1 MDAEITY
8 LHSKD
13 EIESLK
19 INSNSNQKNQENT
32 KNILPINYTQSSFFS
47 KIFYFWA
54 NPVIALANKRPLE
67 KEDVCKISQ
76 FQKVSNNFEKFRKIF
91 HKQSMNN
98 YSSYPL
104 FSTIVI
110 LHWKTLLFLFVLNM
124 TDVGLEYIRIFF
136 FKKIISIFSEGDF
149 FPETSLS
156 WYNINH
162 FKYQFNIIESIII
175 FISIKL
181 LASLLYNYTE
191 LKSAILNRKII
202 NETSALLME
211 KLLKSNSNSFAK
223 GEGEKINLVEID
235 AEKIGFFFFGLQK
248 L

>member
-8 LHSKD
+8 LHPKD
-13 EIESLK
+13 EVESLK
-19 INSNSNQKNQENT
+19 ISSMNNPTNQENV

-67 KEDVCKISQ
+67 KEDVCKISK

-149 FPETSLS
+149 FL
-156 WYNINH
+156 
-162 FKYQFNIIESIII
+162 
-175 FISIKL
+175 
-181 LASLLYNYTE
+181 
-191 LKSAILNRKII
+191 
-202 NETSALLME
+202 
-211 KLLKSNSNSFAK
+211 
-223 GEGEKINLVEID
+223 
-235 AEKIGFFFFGLQK
+235 
-248 L
+248 